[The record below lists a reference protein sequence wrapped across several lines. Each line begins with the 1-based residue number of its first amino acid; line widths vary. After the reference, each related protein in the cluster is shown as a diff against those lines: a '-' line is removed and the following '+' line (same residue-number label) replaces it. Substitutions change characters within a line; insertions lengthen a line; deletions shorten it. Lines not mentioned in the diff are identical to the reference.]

1 MIRKESGDGGWGWGW
16 AKACFRVSALK
27 TSARWEQLRVQ
38 VKTGLWKRSD
48 TGFGLGGWSEVRT
61 HRGLVKTVG
70 RRREQGLDVRGR
82 SEGGNNWGLFGEIR
96 AGK

>member
-16 AKACFRVSALK
+16 AKACFRVSAVK

-61 HRGLVKTVG
+61 HPRTG
-70 RRREQGLDVRGR
+70 QD
-82 SEGGNNWGLFGEIR
+82 SGEAER
-96 AGK
+96 AGSGREREERRWE